1 MTNCAVYLAMILC
14 WQGESRRS
22 TDADAFTEGRA
33 AVGPLQITRILAED
47 VGMLDCYPAVFAAER
62 DPRLANSQS
71 REAFRRAAVILE
83 GRLGREPTVRE
94 LQLCWRYGYER
105 CRKQGWGDPEGY
117 LELCERE
124 VGR

>member
-1 MTNCAVYLAMILC
+1 MTNCAVYLAMLLC

-22 TDADAFTEGRA
+22 TDADAFTPGRA
-33 AVGPLQITRILAED
+33 AVGCLQVTRILAED
-47 VGMLDCYPAVFAAER
+47 VGMLDCYPARFNADR

-71 REAFRRAAVILE
+71 REAFRRAAVKLE
-83 GRLGREPTVRE
+83 QRLGYHPTVRE
-94 LQLCWRYGYER
+94 IQLAWRYGYER

-117 LELCERE
+117 LSKCERE